1 MEKRD
6 HAAITSTEAFWCWGL
21 MHCQHEVSTPKEQGE
36 GSHPQ
41 SDGITEV
48 VRVDCS
54 RERGED
60 DLESR
65 QRVRRVPSR
74 GFWRAP
80 ALHFH

>member
-1 MEKRD
+1 
-6 HAAITSTEAFWCWGL
+6 
-21 MHCQHEVSTPKEQGE
+21 MHCQHEVSLPQEQGK

-60 DLESR
+60 DSESR
-65 QRVRRVPSR
+65 QRVCHVPS
-74 GFWRAP
+74 
-80 ALHFH
+80 

>member
-1 MEKRD
+1 MERRD
-6 HAAITSTEAFWCWGL
+6 HATNSSTEASWCWGL
-21 MHCQHEVSTPKEQGE
+21 MHCQHEVSSPQEQGK

-48 VRVDCS
+48 VWVDCS

-65 QRVRRVPSR
+65 
-74 GFWRAP
+74 
-80 ALHFH
+80 